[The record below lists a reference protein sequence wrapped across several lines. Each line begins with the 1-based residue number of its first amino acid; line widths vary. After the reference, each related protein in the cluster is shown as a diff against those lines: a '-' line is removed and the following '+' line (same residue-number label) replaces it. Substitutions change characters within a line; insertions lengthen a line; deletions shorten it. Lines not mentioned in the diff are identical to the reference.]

1 MRNRRQAG
9 RERSVAEDGAGRL
22 LAFDTYFDN
31 NYRKQWEDNL
41 RMFQSKHPRDSKY
54 MSEAYKYRSRI
65 FRPKSRSVVRKNEAT
80 AALAFFSNPTWSA
93 STRSTSRTRRRRGP
107 RS

>member
-1 MRNRRQAG
+1 
-9 RERSVAEDGAGRL
+9 VAEAREGRL
-22 LAFDTYFDN
+22 LALDHYFDN

-80 AALAFFSNPTWSA
+80 AALAFFSNPDVVSIDPV
-93 STRSTSRTRRRRGP
+93 TRKTRRRRGP